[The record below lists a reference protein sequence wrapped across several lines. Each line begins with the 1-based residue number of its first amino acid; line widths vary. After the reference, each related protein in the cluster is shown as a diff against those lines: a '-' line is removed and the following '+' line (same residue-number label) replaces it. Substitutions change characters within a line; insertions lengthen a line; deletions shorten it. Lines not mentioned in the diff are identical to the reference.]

1 MADQEEP
8 CGNCAGKGQ
17 VVQPVSVW
25 NHQTKEFVILQ
36 RADYCQAC
44 GGSGKR

>member
-1 MADQEEP
+1 MTEP
-8 CGNCAGKGQ
+8 EICGNCAGKGQ

-25 NHQTKEFVILQ
+25 NHQTKDYVIIQ